1 MVTNGLQPE
10 REMVDRVTDRGGRL
24 VAGVREGMRAAADA
38 GRSRAAFHRRRIAY
52 DGPVFAIWGGE
63 DRLVPASHSEGVR
76 AALPQ
81 ARIDVWSGMGHHPI
95 RERVA
100 ELIATIERATDAAT
114 RQAQRR
120 ALADAM

>member
-1 MVTNGLQPE
+1 
-10 REMVDRVTDRGGRL
+10 
-24 VAGVREGMRAAADA
+24 
-38 GRSRAAFHRRRIAY
+38 
-52 DGPVFAIWGGE
+52 
-63 DRLVPASHSEGVR
+63 
-76 AALPQ
+76 
-81 ARIDVWSGMGHHPI
+81 MGHHPI